1 MLCVSVVLLETVNV
15 TCWPTFT
22 DLDAGKNASAA
33 MPFLSLPALTVSP
46 LGTPWPATSFL
57 ASLDA
62 ALACFLIACLSCFF
76 VVMCAF
82 LAFTTTVPFMPGCS
96 AQNTVYVPC
105 LVNFTLNGFGGPP
118 GSPEPTRFEPTNVW
132 PPAGAAASGL
142 MPTLGLPLNQKSAP
156 AASLTPATGLLGSGR
171 NRPGALPLGASVTVW
186 KPRILKATLSPLW
199 TTVRFG

>member
-15 TCWPTFT
+15 TCCPTFT
-22 DLDAGKNASAA
+22 DLAAGKNASAA

-105 LVNFTLNGFGGPP
+105 LVNFTLKGFGGPA
-118 GSPEPTRFEPTNVW
+118 GGPEPTSSEPSNVW
-132 PPAGAAASGL
+132 PPAGAAGRGARG
-142 MPTLGLPLNQKSAP
+142 GC
-156 AASLTPATGLLGSGR
+156 AAERLRAE
-171 NRPGALPLGASVTVW
+171 
-186 KPRILKATLSPLW
+186 PRCAVEPEAGPRGVLDAGDRLAR
-199 TTVRFG
+199 VGQEQA